1 MKKFKSLI
9 VFVLFLVFTLPLTV
23 LAAEEVTIEVATWA
37 DESLYAVIEAFNEVY
52 PHIKVKPVVT
62 AIQDHHNA
70 LLTRIAAGSDVPDV
84 AFIEIPYIGQFSEQ
98 GGFEDLLAPP
108 YNAGR
113 YKDQI
118 VSYAWY
124 QATADN
130 GKLVAMPT
138 DIAPATLFVRI
149 DRLNELGVKLEDIK
163 TMEDWIEVG
172 LKFTQDLDGD
182 GKNDRWLV
190 ADAASIYNMI
200 VQSGPEK
207 FFDKDGNCI
216 VDSPRFVRAFEM
228 AKKIRDLGLDAQIGE
243 WTNEWYATFKEGT
256 TLITPSGAWL
266 GGHIKEWIAP
276 DTAGLWRAANL
287 PDNMYASWGGSFAG
301 IPEAAKHK
309 EEAWKFIEFVATR
322 PDIQLMSFRIAE
334 MFPSLVS
341 TYDDPMFDEGVEFY
355 GGQKVRRIWAEAAQ
369 NIPDVITNRYD
380 SMASDIVYSALSKV
394 LEDGE
399 DPEVALREAK
409 QLIERRMRRR

>member
-200 VQSGPEK
+200 AQSGPEK

-355 GGQKVRRIWAEAAQ
+355 GGQKVRRTWAEAAQ

-399 DPEVALREAK
+399 DPVVALREAK